1 LGQFP
6 TGWLLMF
13 VVFSISGRLSA
24 LPCAADSDRRI
35 EGLFGDA
42 YEGDPG
48 RPSPIPGEYHAIA

>member
-1 LGQFP
+1 
-6 TGWLLMF
+6 MF